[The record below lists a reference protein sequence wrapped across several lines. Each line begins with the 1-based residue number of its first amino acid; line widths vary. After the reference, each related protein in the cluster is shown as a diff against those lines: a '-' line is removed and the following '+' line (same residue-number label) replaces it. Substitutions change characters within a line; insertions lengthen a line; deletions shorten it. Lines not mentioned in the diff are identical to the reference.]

1 MTQIVYLPGQDPGR
15 VRYETQRARS
25 LADSRCDAILRV
37 IADEYRDGVTPRELS
52 VRMWRSGRTNTPRN
66 VKAAVASLRYRRLLV
81 WDDCT
86 QSLRLPPETN
96 LSGD

>member
-52 VRMWRSGRTNTPRN
+52 VRMWRSGRTNTPGT
-66 VKAAVASLRYRRLLV
+66 SRLL
-81 WDDCT
+81 WRRFGT
-86 QSLRLPPETN
+86 AAFS
-96 LSGD
+96 SGTTAPRASAYRPKRT